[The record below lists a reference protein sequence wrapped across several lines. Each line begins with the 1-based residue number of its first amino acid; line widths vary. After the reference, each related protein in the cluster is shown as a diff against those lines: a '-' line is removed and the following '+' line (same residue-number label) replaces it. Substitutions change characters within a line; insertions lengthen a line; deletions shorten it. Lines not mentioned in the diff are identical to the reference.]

1 MDLLYSRYSNPLEFM
16 RLYIDQGRF
25 GEFVEEI
32 LEMEQKRK
40 QEKAA
45 KEDEQK
51 LWEMYL
57 HSMSDKSYIDWKK
70 EVLSNN
76 SGNKGNQKPTL
87 AMSDEQV
94 EDAKRQARGI
104 LQRFLPA

>member
-40 QEKAA
+40 QEKVA

-76 SGNKGNQKPTL
+76 SGNKDHQKPVL

-104 LQRFLPA
+104 LQRFSPA